1 MKTKRIK
8 PVFKLW
14 DRVYYISYGW
24 GTVVEIREDDD
35 YGVNVQFDDLD
46 SESFT
51 LDGRLFVGCPPVLSF
66 TEYTLNGLSQERPES
81 LPEIGDVVWVRQEF
95 PSSWVI
101 GHFMY
106 KSGNKYYVGNKCGV
120 DNYLKTDF
128 GYEITDINPYIN
140 AN

>member
-24 GTVVEIREDDD
+24 GTVVEVREDDD

-51 LDGRLFVGCPPVLSF
+51 LDGRLFVDSTPVLSF
-66 TEYTLNGLSQERPES
+66 TEYTLSGLSQERPEE
-81 LPEIGDVVWVRQEF
+81 LPNVGDIVWVRDEF
-95 PSSWVI
+95 PSEWII
-101 GHFMY
+101 GHFLR
-106 KSGNKYYVGNKCGV
+106 KV
-120 DNYLKTDF
+120 DNRYLVSRDNTNANGW
-128 GYEITDINPYIN
+128 GYEITTINPFKQQDK
-140 AN
+140 